1 MEERKTSSQSLG
13 RLRLTQRVESKKST
27 GTSKKIIKN
36 NLLTFRNGWGERG
49 IRKSDG
55 ELVDIFRMKRK
66 GSQPN

>member
-13 RLRLTQRVESKKST
+13 RLRLTQKVESKKST

-49 IRKSDG
+49 TRK
-55 ELVDIFRMKRK
+55 K
-66 GSQPN
+66 